1 MPKVLRI
8 INRFNL
14 GGPTYNAAYLTKYLS
29 PEFDTLLCGGTIDK
43 TEGDATFI
51 VYNLGIEPKIISEM
65 HRSIDLQADYKAYLK
80 IKSIISDFK
89 PDIVHT
95 HASKAGALGRLA
107 AYRMGVPVI
116 LHTFHGHVFDKYFS
130 SLSSNIYI
138 QIERFL
144 AKRSSKIIALSEN
157 QKNELAHKF
166 KICSEDKIHVIP
178 LGFDL
183 DRFQENTQEKRKSF
197 REDYKINDDE
207 IAIAIIG
214 RLVPI
219 KNHELFLNV
228 VKEVIKKSTKKL
240 RFFIVGD
247 GESKEFI
254 IQKAKDLD
262 LTFTQD
268 KQQSNKNLITFTSWI
283 KEIDVV
289 VAGID
294 IVMLTSLNEG
304 TPVSIIEAQAGGKP
318 VVSTN
323 VGGIENV
330 VIPGETAFLSPSNE
344 SNPLVTNL
352 LLLIESEELRIK
364 MAAKGWLHVKEKFHY
379 NRLVNDTKK
388 LYTDLL
394 KQ

>member
-289 VAGID
+289 VAGVD

-352 LLLIESEELRIK
+352 LLLIDSEELRIK

>member
-51 VYNLGIEPKIISEM
+51 VYNLGIKPKIISEM

-254 IQKAKDLD
+254 MQKAKDLD
-262 LTFTQD
+262 LSFTQD

-289 VAGID
+289 VAGVD

-352 LLLIESEELRIK
+352 LLLIDSEELRIK

>member
-43 TEGDATFI
+43 AEGDATFI

-65 HRSIDLQADYKAYLK
+65 HRSINLQADYKAYLK

-289 VAGID
+289 VAGVD

-352 LLLIESEELRIK
+352 LLLIDSEELRIK

>member
-1 MPKVLRI
+1 M
-8 INRFNL
+8 
-14 GGPTYNAAYLTKYLS
+14 
-29 PEFDTLLCGGTIDK
+29 
-43 TEGDATFI
+43 
-51 VYNLGIEPKIISEM
+51 
-65 HRSIDLQADYKAYLK
+65 
-80 IKSIISDFK
+80 
-89 PDIVHT
+89 
-95 HASKAGALGRLA
+95 GRLA

-388 LYTDLL
+388 LYTDIL

>member
-1 MPKVLRI
+1 M
-8 INRFNL
+8 
-14 GGPTYNAAYLTKYLS
+14 
-29 PEFDTLLCGGTIDK
+29 
-43 TEGDATFI
+43 
-51 VYNLGIEPKIISEM
+51 
-65 HRSIDLQADYKAYLK
+65 
-80 IKSIISDFK
+80 
-89 PDIVHT
+89 
-95 HASKAGALGRLA
+95 
-107 AYRMGVPVI
+107 
-116 LHTFHGHVFDKYFS
+116 
-130 SLSSNIYI
+130 
-138 QIERFL
+138 
-144 AKRSSKIIALSEN
+144 AKRSTKIIALSEN

-183 DRFQENTQEKRKSF
+183 DRFQENIQEKRKSF
-197 REDYKINDDE
+197 REEYKMNDDE

-219 KNHELFLNV
+219 KNHELFLKV
-228 VKEVIKKSTKKL
+228 VKDVIKKTTKKL

-247 GESKEFI
+247 GESKEDI

-262 LTFTQD
+262 LSFTQD
-268 KQQSNKNLITFTSWI
+268 KSQSNKNLITFTSWI
-283 KEIDVV
+283 KDIDVV
-289 VAGID
+289 VAGVD
-294 IVMLTSLNEG
+294 IVTLTSLNEG

-344 SNPLVTNL
+344 GNSLVANL
-352 LLLIESEELRIK
+352 LLLIESNELRIK
-364 MAAKGWLHVKEKFHY
+364 MSMKGWMHVKEKFHY

>member
-1 MPKVLRI
+1 VPKVLRI

-183 DRFQENTQEKRKSF
+183 DRFQENIQEKRKSF

-228 VKEVIKKSTKKL
+228 VKEGIKKSTKKL

-247 GESKEFI
+247 GESKEVI
-254 IQKAKDLD
+254 MQKAKDLD
-262 LTFTQD
+262 LSFTQD

-289 VAGID
+289 VAGVD

-352 LLLIESEELRIK
+352 LLLIDSEELRIK